1 MLGNLEASNLNRNP
15 TALLHEILCQHI
27 AGRVTIPL
35 HKTAQDKPIV
45 VMSSGNLGSGSGGTS
60 PYDDAN
66 SNGGSGAPLPDF
78 NASNIRL
85 ATIAPAF
92 GIPSSSLTA
101 GPGSSHLSNTRT
113 PDYLDYD
120 QKGRGTVSTMFTN
133 SGISYLIGVSLGGLY
148 GLREGLTRTPSSRWK
163 VKLNSVLNH
172 CGRHGSGWGNMMGST
187 AILYSL
193 YEGIADTVSF
203 ILLFLVSPSYI
214 SFHFLFID
222 PHIFPEYMYKHIQY
236 ELDRYTGPIQP
247 PAPLL
252 AGALTGATYY
262 IRAGPR
268 VATLAGAI
276 GTGVVGGTFA
286 LYSVLGIPYGSK
298 GWLFL

>member
-1 MLGNLEASNLNRNP
+1 
-15 TALLHEILCQHI
+15 
-27 AGRVTIPL
+27 
-35 HKTAQDKPIV
+35 
-45 VMSSGNLGSGSGGTS
+45 MSSGNLGSGSGGTS

-66 SNGGSGAPLPDF
+66 NGNGSSGAPLPDF

-85 ATIAPAF
+85 STIAPAF
-92 GIPSSSLTA
+92 GIPSSSLTS

-120 QKGRGTVSTMFTN
+120 QKGRGIVSTMFTN

-148 GLREGLTRTPSSRWK
+148 GLREGLARTPSSRWK

-203 ILLFLVSPSYI
+203 LLFFVYSY
-214 SFHFLFID
+214 FCFFVFVYD
-222 PHIFPEYMYKHIQY
+222 PHIIYRNIYIYIFIYK
-236 ELDRYTGPIQP
+236 YT
-247 PAPLL
+247 
-252 AGALTGATYY
+252 
-262 IRAGPR
+262 
-268 VATLAGAI
+268 
-276 GTGVVGGTFA
+276 
-286 LYSVLGIPYGSK
+286 
-298 GWLFL
+298 

>member
-1 MLGNLEASNLNRNP
+1 
-15 TALLHEILCQHI
+15 
-27 AGRVTIPL
+27 
-35 HKTAQDKPIV
+35 
-45 VMSSGNLGSGSGGTS
+45 MSSGNLGSGSGGTS

-101 GPGSSHLSNTRT
+101 GPGASHLSNTRT

-120 QKGRGTVSTMFTN
+120 QKGRGIVSTMFTN
-133 SGISYLIGVSLGGLY
+133 SGISYLIGVSSGGLY

-193 YEGIADTVSF
+193 YEGIADTVSLIYYF
-203 ILLFLVSPSYI
+203 WYLLFIFHSIFCLLTLIFFRNIYI
-214 SFHFLFID
+214 NMYSMNSID
-222 PHIFPEYMYKHIQY
+222 I
-236 ELDRYTGPIQP
+236 LDQFNHLHHY
-247 PAPLL
+247 
-252 AGALTGATYY
+252 
-262 IRAGPR
+262 
-268 VATLAGAI
+268 
-276 GTGVVGGTFA
+276 
-286 LYSVLGIPYGSK
+286 
-298 GWLFL
+298 